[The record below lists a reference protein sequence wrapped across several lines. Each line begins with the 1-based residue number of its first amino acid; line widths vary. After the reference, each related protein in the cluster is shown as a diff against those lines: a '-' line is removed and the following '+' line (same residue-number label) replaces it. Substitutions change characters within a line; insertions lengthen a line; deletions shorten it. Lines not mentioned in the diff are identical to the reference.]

1 VSCRRAHAVIAIS
14 VVCGTAAPGRARRI
28 CTLPK
33 REICMHI
40 KLEKVGKVGN
50 LGKIDKEG
58 LKVTH
63 FFPFLE
69 IVKDAPGKSVAFQ
82 VLAMNLCVE
91 TWYKTHIEE
100 RFQKF
105 MVL

>member
-1 VSCRRAHAVIAIS
+1 V
-14 VVCGTAAPGRARRI
+14 
-28 CTLPK
+28 
-33 REICMHI
+33 
-40 KLEKVGKVGN
+40 
-50 LGKIDKEG
+50 KET

-82 VLAMNLCVE
+82 VLEMNLCVK